1 LRLRLVIQGSDDAET
16 RGLLVLSALA
26 HAVDELTDVEIR
38 VVGGNDAV
46 VRTAVECWRWDEGLN
61 ISVAPPDSDLR
72 LELEGAAL
80 YVAVVTRSKDAL
92 PLGVVHAAG
101 VPPLVAVQFAGP
113 DMDATTLSLVRAAH
127 DPRALAR
134 AIVEQIFPLR

>member
-1 LRLRLVIQGSDDAET
+1 LGLRLVIQGNDDVET

-26 HAVDELTDVEIR
+26 HAVDELTDVEIC
-38 VVGGNDAV
+38 VVGGDDLV
-46 VRTAVECWRWDEGLN
+46 VRTAVECLWWDEGLN
-61 ISVAPPDSDLR
+61 ISVAPPGSDLR

-92 PLGVVHAAG
+92 PLAVVDAAG
-101 VPPLVAVQFAGP
+101 VPALVAVQFAGP
-113 DMDATTLSLVRAAH
+113 DVDARTLCLTRAAH

-134 AIVEQIFPLR
+134 AIVEHVGLVR